1 MTSPSNLRRQTRIAK
16 VECSKLFDRSGMR
29 VWSFFILYSCRCWQ
43 IYVGD
48 CLGWYYQF
56 WTYSHILSKM
66 FLPKSI
72 QINIVLGTSVL
83 SETSSEVS
91 TKKRT
96 RNDFHTSIDF
106 PTFHALC
113 GFSRDADHYVAP
125 GIGWFHRHRA
135 LSIDGCQACAHCPR
149 PNWWCPAFMM
159 LFLEVNSSICKRMS
173 GLQGYTGLYMDRS
186 QMILGKMGIEWERD
200 IDPRASWSSMFP
212 IQILFFYLAIKL
224 NKKC

>member
-1 MTSPSNLRRQTRIAK
+1 MTSPSNLRTQTRIAK

-29 VWSFFILYSCRCWQ
+29 VWLFFILYSYRCWQ

-66 FLPKSI
+66 FLPK
-72 QINIVLGTSVL
+72 QTKPTWVLVPL
-83 SETSSEVS
+83 FCPKLLVKFQP
-91 TKKRT
+91 KKEQEM
-96 RNDFHTSIDF
+96 TSIDF

-149 PNWWCPAFMM
+149 PNLWCPAFMM
-159 LFLEVNSSICKRMS
+159 LFLEVNSSICKWMS
-173 GLQGYTGLYMDRS
+173 GLQGYTGLYNV
-186 QMILGKMGIEWERD
+186 IHG
-200 IDPRASWSSMFP
+200 
-212 IQILFFYLAIKL
+212 
-224 NKKC
+224 